1 MKFYLPD
8 CSVTGKKGTETVNAR
23 GKNREKRLTTHT
35 PMGIMR
41 RIKGF
46 QTYYLIKRV
55 RENRAEVI
63 RLRLKAREARKQQ
76 KQDKQETNRS
86 KISQK
91 AKQRKQ
97 EINQIRAQRS
107 STR

>member
-1 MKFYLPD
+1 
-8 CSVTGKKGTETVNAR
+8 
-23 GKNREKRLTTHT
+23 
-35 PMGIMR
+35 MGIMR

-46 QTYYLIKRV
+46 QTYYLKRV